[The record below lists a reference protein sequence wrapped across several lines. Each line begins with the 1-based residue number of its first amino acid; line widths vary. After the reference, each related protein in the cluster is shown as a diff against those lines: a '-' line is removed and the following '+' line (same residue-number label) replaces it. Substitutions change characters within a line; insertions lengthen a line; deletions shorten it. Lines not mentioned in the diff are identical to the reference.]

1 MKILSVLFLLAAVC
15 LNAQDI
21 ADPVVKSKQMFDPK
35 RPLERELQTSVADG
49 FTLAAVGDCIISRP
63 LSQYAERDPNFAS
76 TVKILKQSDATY
88 GNLETTIFDMREFK
102 GYPTSWEGDWTL
114 VSEPTVAKDLAD
126 MGFDLFSRANN
137 HSLDWGL
144 EGMRETTR
152 LLDQTGLV
160 HAGAGESEG
169 SARAAQFFESGKGR
183 IAIVSMTSAF
193 RDTANALPP
202 HGSTPGRPGVNGLNV
217 RKITVVPKEMMQQ
230 LIAMRNSI
238 SGPQAGTPAPQEPLS
253 LFGQQFE
260 IGTSFHYRYE
270 MNPDDLAAI
279 LRSIRQGKQNSDFL
293 IATIHSHETLNE
305 DAVETPAQFLT
316 ELAHAAID
324 AGADEFAV
332 TGIHHLSGV
341 EIYKGRPIFYGLG
354 NFFWSD
360 VVDFLPADIYSRN
373 KTKLAEAFQH
383 PEKATDA
390 DLTALL
396 NASGFNNDRTFQSMI
411 AESRFDH
418 GALAEIRLYPIDLG
432 YGRKLPESG
441 IPRMASPQKA
451 AEILAWLQKAS
462 AQYGT
467 KIAIE
472 NNIGIIHP

>member
-1 MKILSVLFLLAAVC
+1 MKIFTILFLLAAVC

-21 ADPVVKSKQMFDPK
+21 ADPAVKSKQMFDPK
-35 RPLERELQTSVADG
+35 RPLERELQMSVVDE
-49 FTLAAVGDCIISRP
+49 FTLSVVGDCIISRP
-63 LSQYAERDPNFAS
+63 LSLYAQRDPDFAA

-88 GNLETTIFDMREFK
+88 GNLETNIFDMREFK

-114 VSEPTVAKDLAD
+114 VSQPAVAKDLAD

-137 HSLDWGL
+137 HTMDWGL

-152 LLDQTGLV
+152 RLDQIGLV

-169 SARAAQFFESGKGR
+169 SARAAQFFESSKGR
-183 IAIVSMTSAF
+183 IAIVSMASSF
-193 RDTANALPP
+193 RDTADALPP
-202 HGSTPGRPGVNGLNV
+202 HGSTPGRPGISGLNV

-230 LIAMRNSI
+230 LTMLRNSI
-238 SGPQAGTPAPQEPLS
+238 ESKNDTTEPVS
-253 LFGQQFE
+253 IFDQQFE
-260 IGTSFHYRYE
+260 IGTFFHYRYE

-279 LRSIRQGKQNSDFL
+279 LRSIRQGKQNADFV
-293 IATIHSHETLNE
+293 IATIHSHQTLNDE
-305 DAVETPAQFLT
+305 EIERPAEFLT
-316 ELAHAAID
+316 DLAHAAID

-332 TGIHHLSGV
+332 TGIHHLSGI

-373 KTKLAEAFQH
+373 KNKMAEAFQH

-396 NASGFNNDRTFQSMI
+396 NRSEEHTSELQSP
-411 AESRFDH
+411 S
-418 GALAEIRLYPIDLG
+418 
-432 YGRKLPESG
+432 
-441 IPRMASPQKA
+441 
-451 AEILAWLQKAS
+451 
-462 AQYGT
+462 
-467 KIAIE
+467 
-472 NNIGIIHP
+472 

>member
-1 MKILSVLFLLAAVC
+1 MKTFTILFLLLAVC
-15 LNAQDI
+15 LNAQNI
-21 ADPVVKSKQMFDPK
+21 ADPTVKSKEMFDPK
-35 RPLERELQTSVADG
+35 RPLERELQMSVVDG

-63 LSQYAERDPNFAS
+63 LSQYVQRDPDFAG

-88 GNLETTIFDMREFK
+88 GNLETNIFDMRQFK

-114 VSEPTVAKDLAD
+114 VSEPAVAKDLAD

-137 HSLDWGL
+137 HSMDWGL
-144 EGMRETTR
+144 DGMRETTR
-152 LLDQTGLV
+152 WLDQIGLI

-169 SARAAQFFESGKGR
+169 SARAPQFFESSKGR
-183 IAIVSMTSAF
+183 IAIVSMVSSF

-202 HGSTPGRPGVNGLNV
+202 HGATPGRPGVNGLNV
-217 RKITVVPKEMMQQ
+217 RKITVVPKEMIGQ
-230 LIAMRNSI
+230 LIAMRNSVE
-238 SGPQAGTPAPQEPLS
+238 SKSDNPGPVS

-260 IGTSFHYRYE
+260 PGTSFHYRYE
-270 MNPDDLAAI
+270 MNPDDLSAI
-279 LRSIRQGKQNSDFL
+279 LKNIRQGKQNSDFL

-305 DAVETPAQFLT
+305 DEIEIPAQFLT

-341 EIYKGRPIFYGLG
+341 EIYKGRPIFYGLA

-360 VVDFLPADIYSRN
+360 VVDFLPADIYSKYRD
-373 KTKLAEAFQH
+373 KMAEAFQH

-418 GALAEIRLYPIDLG
+418 GTLAEIRLYPIDLG

-451 AEILAWLQKAS
+451 AEILSWLQKVS

-467 KIAIE
+467 KITIE
-472 NNIGIIHP
+472 NNIGIIRP

>member
-1 MKILSVLFLLAAVC
+1 MKICTILFLLFAVC
-15 LNAQDI
+15 VNAQDI
-21 ADPVVKSKQMFDPK
+21 ADPIVKSKEMFDPK
-35 RPLERELQTSVADG
+35 RPLERELQMSVADG

-63 LSQYAERDPNFAS
+63 LSQYAQRDPDFAS

-88 GNLETTIFDMREFK
+88 GNLETNIFDMRQFK
-102 GYPTSWEGDWTL
+102 GYPASWEGDWTL
-114 VSEPTVAKDLAD
+114 VSEPAVAKDLSD

-137 HSLDWGL
+137 HSMDWGL

-152 LLDQTGLV
+152 WLDQIGLV

-169 SARAAQFFESGKGR
+169 SARAAQFFESSKGR
-183 IAIVSMTSAF
+183 IAIVSMVSSF

-202 HGSTPGRPGVNGLNV
+202 HGSTPGRPGVSGLNV
-217 RKITVVPKEMMQQ
+217 QKITVVPKDMMAQ
-230 LIAMRNSI
+230 LVAMRNSAE
-238 SGPQAGTPAPQEPLS
+238 SKTDNSEPVS

-260 IGTSFHYRYE
+260 VGTPFHYRYE
-270 MNPDDLAAI
+270 MNPDDLAVI
-279 LRSIRQGKQNSDFL
+279 LKNIRQGKQNSDFL
-293 IATIHSHETLNE
+293 IATIHSHETVDENPIE
-305 DAVETPAQFLT
+305 VPAAFLT
-316 ELAHAAID
+316 VLAHAAID

-332 TGIHHLSGV
+332 TGIHHLSGI

-360 VVDFLPADIYSRN
+360 VIDFLPADIYAKYKNRM
-373 KTKLAEAFQH
+373 AEAFQH

-396 NASGFNNDRTFQSMI
+396 NASSFNNDRTFQSMI

-418 GALAEIRLYPIDLG
+418 GTLAEIRLYPIDLG

-441 IPRMASPQKA
+441 IPRMASPQKT
-451 AEILAWLQKAS
+451 AEILGWLQKVS

-467 KIAIE
+467 KISIE
-472 NNIGIIHP
+472 NNVGIIRP